1 MTSSGRRQRAQHPN
15 SQLPPCT
22 AGGGRARHA
31 IHRRRCRCRHAR
43 RHRAH
48 PTAAAASPGVVTPR
62 QVQGTTNANRT
73 AAAAG
78 AMARGRGAG
87 REWRVGRQW
96 PLMGWHDKTRGDVA
110 RQASAL
116 STLLFTPTRL
126 LLNTTSVLQHTSLPP
141 PYCRR
146 GPLAPPPACT
156 PSVAEDPRCSR
167 VPHPL
172 DPQKTSPCPILHK
185 STWFSRRR
193 PPPPS
198 RSASPTPA
206 PARTGP

>member
-1 MTSSGRRQRAQHPN
+1 VG
-15 SQLPPCT
+15 
-22 AGGGRARHA
+22 ARGT
-31 IHRRRCRCRHAR
+31 
-43 RHRAH
+43 
-48 PTAAAASPGVVTPR
+48 PSTAAAA
-62 QVQGTTNANRT
+62 
-73 AAAAG
+73 AAAMLGVIAPIPPPLRLHQG
-78 AMARGRGAG
+78 WSPQGRSRALPMPTAPRRRQGRWDGDGGPG

-141 PYCRR
+141 PYCSR

-156 PSVAEDPRCSR
+156 PSVAEDPGRSR
-167 VPHPL
+167 VPHPP